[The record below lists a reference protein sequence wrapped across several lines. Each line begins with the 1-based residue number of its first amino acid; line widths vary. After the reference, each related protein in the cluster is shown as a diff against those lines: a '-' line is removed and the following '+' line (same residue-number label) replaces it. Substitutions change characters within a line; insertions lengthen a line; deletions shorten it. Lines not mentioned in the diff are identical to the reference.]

1 MLTVERSNEM
11 GMKYSH
17 GKNYK
22 VIAFIIACYSID
34 EHWQTM
40 KKVAHECKEHG
51 CKVVF
56 FSTMSNFYFNDLV
69 DAGEKKI
76 FDTISVECFDAIVL
90 MSESFKQNDDQI
102 RMIQRAHKA
111 GVPVI
116 SVDKYTEGCINI
128 SLSYGDAFRDIVKHM
143 VEYHKYRT
151 INFICGIPGN
161 SYSDERLEV
170 YKEVLKEN
178 RIPFDPRRVYYG
190 YFWKDPTIAA
200 MNKMFDDGLPLPQAI
215 ICANDAMAIT
225 VCSYLQERGYRVPE
239 DIAVSGFDGIE
250 MERYNNPRLTTGIY
264 NIDGFIDLMFDIV
277 NNYAKYEQERKS
289 IPVYNKMKIG
299 RSCGCTGVQMP
310 QVCSEMV
317 RLKAELQREIRNQV
331 MMSQMVANHGNA
343 ENLEDV
349 IHAIPKY
356 MEPLHYKDFWF
367 CANQNLFDEIRL
379 TKFTNDYTSVADN
392 PNYTR
397 VLNVLHYH
405 RDPEN
410 SKVNYS
416 QKIHFGALIP
426 QLNDIFEE
434 NDYLLV
440 LTVHIKGKTAGYA
453 VASFDIDHF
462 WFSGYSSFITSF
474 SYLIEMQKVQMK
486 LMQLYMCDSLTGLL
500 NRTGFNQKMQAI
512 MDNSQDLDLSV
523 IFLDMDGLKNIN
535 DTFGHSEGDNALRT
549 LAHIIQDSIEE
560 EMSVR
565 FGGDEF
571 LIAFTGKDIHKR
583 AEEIVL
589 SIKNGIK
596 NYNKVNGSRY
606 EIHASIGCYTDHIEG
621 HTIDDFLI
629 KVDKLMY
636 ARKALHKKRR

>member
-1 MLTVERSNEM
+1 MSIVERSDVMSN
-11 GMKYSH
+11 KYSD
-17 GKNYK
+17 GMNYK
-22 VIAFIIACYSID
+22 VIAFILACYSND
-34 EHWQTM
+34 EHLHTM
-40 KKVAHECKEHG
+40 KKVAHECKKHG

-56 FSTMSNFYFNDLV
+56 FSTISDFYFNDLV

-116 SVDKYTEGCINI
+116 SVDKYMEGCINI
-128 SLSYGDAFRDIVKHM
+128 SLAYGDAFRDIVKHM
-143 VEYHKYRT
+143 VEYHRYRT
-151 INFICGIPGN
+151 INFMCGIPGN
-161 SYSDERLEV
+161 SYSDERLKV

-190 YFWKDPTIAA
+190 YFWKEPTIAA
-200 MNKMFDDGLPLPQAI
+200 MNKMFEDGLPLPQAI

-225 VCSYLQERGYRVPE
+225 VCSFLQGRGYRVPE

-250 MERYNNPRLTTGIY
+250 MEKYNYPRLTTGIY
-264 NIDGFIDLMFDIV
+264 NVDGFVDLMFDIV
-277 NNYAKYEQERKS
+277 NNYAMYDNKRKR
-289 IPVYNKMKIG
+289 IPVYNRMQIG
-299 RSCGCTGVQMP
+299 RSCGCTGFQMP

-317 RLKAELQREIRNQV
+317 QLKAELQREIRNQV

-343 ENLEDV
+343 ESLEDV
-349 IHAIPKY
+349 NHAIPKY

-367 CANQNLFDEIRL
+367 CANQNLFDEIKL
-379 TKFTNDYTSVADN
+379 TKFSNDKISMADN

-397 VLNVLHYH
+397 ILNVLHYH
-405 RDPEN
+405 KGSEKPIVD
-410 SKVNYS
+410 YS
-416 QKIHFGALIP
+416 QKIHFGDLIP
-426 QLNDIFEE
+426 QRNDLFQE

-453 VASFDIDHF
+453 VVSFDIDQF

-474 SYLIEMQKVQMK
+474 SYLIEMQKVQIK

-512 MDNSQDLDLSV
+512 MDNSLNLDMSV

-549 LAHIIQDSIEE
+549 LAHIIQDSIDE
-560 EMSVR
+560 EMAVR

-571 LIAFTGKDIHKR
+571 LVAFIGKDINAR
-583 AEEIVL
+583 ADEIVTN
-589 SIKNGIK
+589 IKSGIK
-596 NYNKVNGSRY
+596 NYNKGNGSKY
-606 EIHASIGCYTDHIEG
+606 EIHASIGCYTNHIKG
-621 HTIDDFLI
+621 HSIDDFLI
-629 KVDKLMY
+629 NVDKIMY